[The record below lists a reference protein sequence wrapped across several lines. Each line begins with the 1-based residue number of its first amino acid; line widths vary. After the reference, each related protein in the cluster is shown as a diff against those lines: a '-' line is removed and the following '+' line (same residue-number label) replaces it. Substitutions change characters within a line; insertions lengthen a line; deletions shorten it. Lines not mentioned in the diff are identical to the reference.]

1 MAIYPGG
8 QTFLYNVLCKFL
20 LWPAAELSRAQRNT
34 MGKNTWSKLS
44 KLHQRNFGS
53 DNIVRTSVCPLF
65 HIRGCEMSPLLA
77 GSARHILATSW
88 LCLTWSWASIL
99 WPFDSCQK
107 RYRWPVSHDSM
118 AGSGMQLIELTY
130 LLKLSADKI
139 LLFNWSR
146 AQVHSFRVE
155 FSLLSVYGKSWITW

>member
-8 QTFLYNVLCKFL
+8 QTFLHNVLCKLL
-20 LWPAAELSRAQRNT
+20 LWPAAKLSRAQRNT
-34 MGKNTWSKLS
+34 MGKNTLSKLS
-44 KLHQRNFGS
+44 KLHLRNFGS

-65 HIRGCEMSPLLA
+65 HIRGCEMSHLLA
-77 GSARHILATSW
+77 GSAGISW
-88 LCLTWSWASIL
+88 LCLTWSWTSIL

-107 RYRWPVSHDSM
+107 RYRWQVSHNCM

-139 LLFNWSR
+139 LLFNWSL

-155 FSLLSVYGKSWITW
+155 FSLRSVYGKSWITW